1 MPAECPNCRRS
12 ISWFQTFRKHAWA
25 RWNCPGCGALLGMDT
40 RRRLLGMFPW
50 AAVVLVL
57 IKIVDVTSLGMVLAA
72 PIILVAAVTCFYF
85 IDRVVVVER
94 TGFLCRSCGYDL
106 WGQTASPCPECGTAF
121 EVADLDQRR
130 AGQAH
135 EQPVR
140 HRRSHREWLGI
151 LLLLL
156 VGVATLVLGIM
167 TYRARRG
174 GPTPAPPNAVQPA
187 N

>member
-1 MPAECPNCRRS
+1 VSQLPSFHLLVPDVPQARLGAVELPGLRR
-12 ISWFQTFRKHAWA
+12 AA
-25 RWNCPGCGALLGMDT
+25 RHGH
-40 RRRLLGMFPW
+40 
-50 AAVVLVL
+50 
-57 IKIVDVTSLGMVLAA
+57 KIVDVTSLGMVLAA